1 MGLIVESFEE
11 FDQLKL
17 DEARDLLF
25 QVYSYYYD
33 YAPTSRLNR
42 RLGTIITKL
51 DELIRLSEEERG
63 KTHDLPRMGMP

>member
-1 MGLIVESFEE
+1 MQVEGHGGLSVESFEE

-25 QVYSYYYD
+25 QIFSYYYD

-51 DELIRLSEEERG
+51 DELIRLSGEGR
-63 KTHDLPRMGMP
+63 KTT

>member
-1 MGLIVESFEE
+1 MESFEA

-25 QVYSYYYD
+25 QIFSYYYD

-51 DELIRLSEEERG
+51 DELIRLSGEGR
-63 KTHDLPRMGMP
+63 KTT

>member
-1 MGLIVESFEE
+1 MEYFEP

-17 DEARDLLF
+17 DEARDMLF

-51 DELIRLSEEERG
+51 DELIRLAEEERRN
-63 KTHDLPRMGMP
+63 THDH

>member
-1 MGLIVESFEE
+1 MRKVEYFEP

-17 DEARDLLF
+17 DEARDMLF

-33 YAPTSRLNR
+33 YAPASRLNR

-51 DELIRLSEEERG
+51 DELIRLSEEERNN
-63 KTHDLPRMGMP
+63 THDH

>member
-1 MGLIVESFEE
+1 MESFER

-42 RLGTIITKL
+42 RLGTIISNL
-51 DELIRLSEEERG
+51 DELIWLAEEERR
-63 KTHDLPRMGMP
+63 KTHDLPRMGTP

>member
-1 MGLIVESFEE
+1 MRKVESFEP

-17 DEARDLLF
+17 DEARDMLF

-51 DELIRLSEEERG
+51 DELIRLSEKGRE
-63 KTHDLPRMGMP
+63 TT

>member
-1 MGLIVESFEE
+1 MEYFEP

-17 DEARDLLF
+17 DEARDMLF

-42 RLGTIITKL
+42 RLGTIIAKL
-51 DELIRLSEEERG
+51 DELIRLSEEERS
-63 KTHDLPRMGMP
+63 KTLDLPRMGMP

>member
-1 MGLIVESFEE
+1 MESFEP

-17 DEARDLLF
+17 DEARDMLF

-42 RLGTIITKL
+42 RLGTIISRL
-51 DELIRLSEEERG
+51 DELIRLSDEERRN
-63 KTHDLPRMGMP
+63 KTLDH

>member
-1 MGLIVESFEE
+1 MESFEE

-51 DELIRLSEEERG
+51 DELIRLSEEGRR

>member
-1 MGLIVESFEE
+1 MESFEE

-33 YAPTSRLNR
+33 YTPMSRLNR

-51 DELIRLSEEERG
+51 DELIRLSGEERRN
-63 KTHDLPRMGMP
+63 THDH

>member
-1 MGLIVESFEE
+1 MSMESFEGL
-11 FDQLKL
+11 DQLKL
-17 DEARDLLF
+17 DEARNLLF

-51 DELIRLSEEERG
+51 DELIRLSEEGRES
-63 KTHDLPRMGMP
+63 T